1 MAQIVNDMDL
11 GSYIGKQ
18 LGTGISSGLD
28 TLARSKIGE
37 ILERQKGET
46 QKGMLQDRTKGQFTP
61 EEVGFLNIFPYGSKE
76 QLHAMQ
82 MLSQQ
87 DRGGAMGA
95 PPDLGGQ
102 MMQQLGQQPM
112 APRSA
117 QQVMVGPQVAAQPKL
132 PFETTQKPRT
142 IREALAQGEQTPQ
155 MKQQAQQFTEKMK
168 VQYHQATEKP
178 RTEIRKLAQ
187 SAESDMAQL
196 SKLEKLSDANKLP
209 NDMVYKFLDTMGLSD
224 VGSLIGADAQE
235 FNKIIT
241 DMSTKIKDKY
251 GARITNFELGTF
263 LRSLPSLLQDP
274 QGRKQIIKD
283 LKLMLSIPQE
293 RYKAM
298 REIQKENGGVPPLD
312 IADQVEDRIDAFK
325 KKIFDKYQQYGED
338 IPQYNVTGKTKTQP
352 KASENKGE
360 TFRFPNGKFYQSDG
374 MRWREAEVKGN
385 QVSLLPEEELM

>member
-1 MAQIVNDMDL
+1 
-11 GSYIGKQ
+11 
-18 LGTGISSGLD
+18 
-28 TLARSKIGE
+28 
-37 ILERQKGET
+37 
-46 QKGMLQDRTKGQFTP
+46 
-61 EEVGFLNIFPYGSKE
+61 
-76 QLHAMQ
+76 MQ

-87 DRGGAMGA
+87 DRGGAMGQ

-102 MMQQLGQQPM
+102 MMQQLGQQPTT
-112 APRSA
+112 PRSA
-117 QQVMVGPQVAAQPKL
+117 QEVMTGAQQPKL
-132 PFETTQKPRT
+132 PFETERKPRT
-142 IREALAQGEQTPQ
+142 IREALAAGEQTPQ

-187 SAESDMAQL
+187 SAESDLAQL

-298 REIQKENGGVPPLD
+298 REIMKENGGVPPLD
-312 IADQVEDRIDAFK
+312 IADQVEDRVDSFK
-325 KKIFDKYQQYGED
+325 KDIFSKYQEYGQD
-338 IPQYNVTGKTKTQP
+338 IPQYNVTGKSKTQP
-352 KASENKGE
+352 KAAENKGE
-360 TFRFPNGKFYQSDG
+360 TWKFANGKFYQSDG
-374 MRWREAEVKGN
+374 MRWRPVEIKGN
-385 QVSLLPEEELM
+385 QVSFLPEEELM

>member
-28 TLARSKIGE
+28 TLARAKIGE

-46 QKGMLQDRTKGQFTP
+46 DRGILQQTTKGMFTP
-61 EEVGFLNIFPYGSKE
+61 EEVNFLTIFPRGSKE
-76 QLHAMQ
+76 QLKAMQ

-87 DRGGAMGA
+87 ERGSGMGTA
-95 PPDLGGQ
+95 SDLGGQ
-102 MMQQLGQQPM
+102 MMQQLGQQPT
-112 APRSA
+112 APRTA
-117 QQVMVGPQVAAQPKL
+117 QELMSGAQQPKL
-132 PFETTQKPRT
+132 PFETERKPRT
-142 IREALAQGEQTPQ
+142 VREALAAGEQTPQ

-168 VQYHQATEKP
+168 VQYHQATEKA

-187 SAESDMAQL
+187 SAESDIAQL

-298 REIQKENGGVPPLD
+298 REIMKENGGVPPLD
-312 IADQVEDRIDAFK
+312 IADQVEDRIDSFK
-325 KKIFDKYQQYGED
+325 KGIFDKYQQYGED
-338 IPQYNVTGKTKTQP
+338 MPQYNVTSRTKTKPNAQ
-352 KASENKGE
+352 SNKGE
-360 TFRFPNGKFYQSDG
+360 TFKFPDGKFYHSDG
-374 MRWREAEVKGN
+374 MRWRPVEVKGN
-385 QVSLLPEEELM
+385 QISFLPEEEMM